1 MSPFDLCLVLV
12 LGKLLGPNPNP
23 LAFPMSLS
31 SDSIDRR
38 RFLKGLGLALA
49 LPAFESLPLASAASS
64 GPAGTRRLVC
74 VGSHLGFWPGGFF
87 PQESGLNYR
96 ASQTLSPIDRHRK
109 DFTVFSNLDHGVNGG
124 HSAVHSF
131 LSGVKKSESAG
142 FAEKNM
148 SIDQAAAEFSG
159 SSARYPSITA
169 GIGGGTDMCW
179 TRAGVNI
186 PPVSNPARL
195 FEALFVNADKASLQ
209 KEQERL
215 RHRGSVLDALRDSAK
230 SMGGKLNAA
239 DRDKLD
245 QYLTSVRDVE
255 RRLQMSREW
264 LNRPKP
270 KSPIKPVRDEERMQI
285 EEMPLMYDL
294 LVLALQTDS
303 TRVATFEIP
312 MGFQTSEL
320 EVGSY
325 HGLSHHGKEE
335 GRLAQLRTVEAYFMT
350 QFGKFV
356 DRLKEAKVFED
367 TLVVLGSGM
376 GNAHTHSNK
385 DLPVLLAGGGL
396 KHQGHLI
403 CPDEKGKRIPLSNLW
418 LSSLQWFGLEIERF
432 GRSSSTFSPMEIS

>member
-1 MSPFDLCLVLV
+1 MS
-12 LGKLLGPNPNP
+12 
-23 LAFPMSLS
+23 S
-31 SDSIDRR
+31 SSGYLIDRR
-38 RFLKGLGLALA
+38 HFLKGLGVALA
-49 LPAFESLPLASAASS
+49 LPAFESFNTGFAASAKSAS
-64 GPAGTRRLVC
+64 ARKLVC

-87 PQESGLNYR
+87 PEASGKDYR
-96 ASQTLSPIDRHRK
+96 TSQTLKPIDRHRE
-109 DFTVFSNLDHGVNGG
+109 DFTVFSNLDHDLNGG

-131 LSGVKKSESAG
+131 LSGVKKSESGG

-148 SIDQAAAEFSG
+148 TIDQAAAEFSG

-179 TRAGVNI
+179 TRSGVNI

-195 FEALFVNADKASLQ
+195 FEALFVNADKASIQ

-230 SMGGKLNAA
+230 SMGGKLNAP

-255 RRLQMSREW
+255 KRLQMSQEW
-264 LNRPKP
+264 LDRPKP
-270 KSPIKPVRDEERMQI
+270 KASIKPIRDEERMQI
-285 EEMPLMYDL
+285 DEMPLMYDL

-312 MGFQTSEL
+312 MGFKTSEL
-320 EVGSY
+320 DLDSY

-335 GRLAQLRTVEAYFMT
+335 GRLEQLRTVETYLMT
-350 QFGKFV
+350 QFGGFL
-356 DRLKEAKVFED
+356 DQLKEAGIFND
-367 TLVVLGSGM
+367 TLVVHGSGM

-385 DLPVLLAGGGL
+385 DLPLLIAGGRL
-396 KHQGHLI
+396 DHQGHLI
-403 CPDEKGKRIPLSNLW
+403 CPEEKGKRIPLSNLW
-418 LSSLQWFGLEIERF
+418 LSSLQWFGLEVEQF
-432 GRSSSTFSPMEIS
+432 GRSTGTFSPMEIG